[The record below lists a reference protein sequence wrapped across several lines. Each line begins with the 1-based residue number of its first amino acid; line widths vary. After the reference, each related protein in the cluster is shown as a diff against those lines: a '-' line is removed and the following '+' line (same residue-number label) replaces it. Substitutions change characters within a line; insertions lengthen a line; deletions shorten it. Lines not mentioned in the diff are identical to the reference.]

1 MKMVNES
8 LFTLMCAGVIG
19 SLFGLLMAFFGYRLF
34 LLLLP
39 VWGFFFGLA
48 LGADTIQWLLPGS
61 GFLTTVTSW
70 VVGFV
75 VGAVFAVLSYL
86 FYLFAVAVI
95 AGSAGYVVTAAV
107 LYALGMSPGFLV
119 WIIAMIVAVVA
130 IFITF
135 KFNLQKWVI
144 IIATAI
150 LGTGV
155 TIGTFVLLF
164 NPAANFL
171 ANPVKVALQ
180 TSWLLMLVAIVMVV
194 AGVVV
199 QYRQNKAFT
208 LDSYNRWEE
217 PA

>member
-1 MKMVNES
+1 MVNES

-19 SLFGLLMAFFGYRLF
+19 GLFGLLMAFFGYRLF

-39 VWGFFFGLA
+39 IWGFFFGLA
-48 LGADTIQWLLPGS
+48 LGADTIQWLLPGT

-107 LYALGMSPGFLV
+107 LYGLGMSPGFLV

-130 IFITF
+130 IFVTF

-164 NPAANFL
+164 NPAANFI

-180 TSWLLMLVAIVMVV
+180 TSWLLMLLAIIMVV

-199 QYRQNKAFT
+199 QYRQNKSFT
-208 LDSYNRWEE
+208 LDSYNKWET